1 VEFESE
7 RMEREQLRHLSTAD
21 LIKHALTEAQL
32 LAKAEILHAKKELK
46 EEAKAAK
53 ASGILLG
60 AAAVFA
66 LSAIAALFVALG
78 LALPVGPA
86 LGVLLVGVFLLVLT
100 GALAFVGV
108 KKLPRKPLPHTQ
120 ARLRTDLTLTRE
132 TLQ

>member
-1 VEFESE
+1 VELESE

-21 LIKHALTEAQL
+21 LIKHALTEARL

-46 EEAKAAK
+46 EEAKAART
-53 ASGILLG
+53 SGILLG
-60 AAAVFA
+60 AAAVLA
-66 LSAIAALFVALG
+66 LSALSALFVALG

-86 LGVLLVGVFLLVLT
+86 LGVLIVGVALLVLT
-100 GALAFVGV
+100 GLLAFVGV

-120 ARLRTDLTLTRE
+120 ARLKTDITLTRE

>member
-53 ASGILLG
+53 TSGILLG

-66 LSAIAALFVALG
+66 LSAVAALFVALG

-86 LGVLLVGVFLLVLT
+86 LGVLLVGLFLLVLT
-100 GALAFVGV
+100 GTLAFVGV